1 MGKEGKTVV
10 IQNIQLSTNIK
21 PVDTT
26 TSYVK
31 VRPSEQGT
39 LFFYFFWGG
48 GGQALARFQF
58 ETVLGKSSKGIG
70 VHSAMFK
77 SHSLRKGAAINAAKL
92 GISDDNICKA

>member
-21 PVDTT
+21 PVDIT

-31 VRPSEQGT
+31 VRPSEPGT
-39 LFFYFFWGG
+39 LFICFLGG

-58 ETVLGKSSKGIG
+58 ETVLGNSSKGIG

>member
-21 PVDTT
+21 PVDIT

-39 LFFYFFWGG
+39 LFIFFFFG

-58 ETVLGKSSKGIG
+58 ETVLGNSSKGIG